1 MRKERPGPIERPV
14 KMLVKPGKAQI
25 VPEEDPIPKA
35 QIVPEEEL
43 IPKAEIIPE
52 DIPEAL
58 PVGE

>member
-1 MRKERPGPIERPV
+1 
-14 KMLVKPGKAQI
+14 MLVKPGKAQI

-43 IPKAEIIPE
+43 IPKAVIIPE